1 MNTLHTQEFQPDS
14 NRVSLHRRCTCKRC
28 SPSQDFCLD
37 CRKGAHIGTENVA
50 LAFRPERPSALH
62 KASLGLSQPARHR
75 RSEENHVSS
84 FVELGIQRRH
94 HVVLAFKAALQLYER
109 RQRALHLLGLQVI
122 QNFVGRQDA
131 RLEQE
136 ANEAG
141 IQYTAYEFRRVRR

>member
-1 MNTLHTQEFQPDS
+1 MPVNAE
-14 NRVSLHRRCTCKRC
+14 
-28 SPSQDFCLD
+28 
-37 CRKGAHIGTENVA
+37 
-50 LAFRPERPSALH
+50 
-62 KASLGLSQPARHR
+62 LSQKQFEGYSYCRDRGHLD
-75 RSEENHVSS
+75 
-84 FVELGIQRRH
+84 FVAKADKCDRFTFGDQWLQADLNELGIQRRH